1 MDSFAIYS
9 PLLPGGGAP
18 RDEALWL
25 SDDVVDEE
33 SRIVKRSKT
42 SASLNDRDD
51 SGDAWRKVMPNGE
64 SSVFDYSLRF
74 KLMIVS
80 LLGHNR

>member
-42 SASLNDRDD
+42 SASLDDRND
-51 SGDAWRKVMPNGE
+51 SGDAWRKVMPNGK
-64 SSVFDYSLRF
+64 SSVLDYRLRL
-74 KLMIVS
+74 KLMIVR
-80 LLGHNR
+80 LTGCNR